1 MQEVSEFPEEVR
13 AIENTFITL
22 GNGLRLAARIWMP
35 KSAETKP
42 VPAILEYLPYR
53 KRDLTRARDEI
64 NHPYLAGHG
73 YACVR
78 VDMRG
83 SGDSDGVLLDE
94 YTEEEISDGEEV
106 IDWIS
111 RQPWCDG
118 KVGMMGI
125 SWGGFNALQLAAR
138 RPPALGAIVSCCA
151 SDDQYEDNMH
161 YMGGCL
167 LGDHLSEATVMFSF
181 NSLPPDPEIVGARW
195 RDMWF
200 QRLEGSGLW
209 LKNWLEHQ
217 HRDAFWKKGSVRE
230 DYSRIQC
237 PVMLVGGWV
246 DGYTNAIFRL
256 LEHLDVPRQG
266 LIGPWGHRYPNVG
279 VPGPAAGFL
288 QEVLR
293 WFDRFLK
300 DEQAEGEREPM
311 LRMWLQDSVPPST
324 AYETRPGRWVGLAQW
339 PSPEIEQQPLHLA
352 YRRLLD
358 EDAVVHADRRLES
371 VSSPLSVGLFAGK
384 WCSYSALPD
393 LPYDQREEDGGSLVF
408 DTLPVEETVDIVG
421 SPAAELEIAADKPV
435 AQVAVRLSD
444 VWPDGQATR
453 ITYGLLNLTHRESR
467 ENPSPLEPGRFYRV
481 RVRLNGL
488 AQRIPKDHRLRL
500 SISSSYFPLA
510 WAPPEPVRLTLR
522 TQNCQLFL
530 PQLRSKPDEL
540 RLPEAEGA
548 PPLQVDNI
556 LPGEHSWRVVRDI
569 KDDLSTLEVTND
581 QGMFRIPGIDLAV
594 ARKTEEWYSFRARD
608 FSSLQGETVTD
619 RRFARDD
626 WQVGVQTRTRLRCDA
641 EYFYIHA
648 TLDAFERDRRVFSDN
663 WDVSIRRM
671 LV

>member
-1 MQEVSEFPEEVR
+1 MQKLTEFPEDVR
-13 AIENTFITL
+13 TIENTFVTL
-22 GNGLRLAARIWMP
+22 GSGLRLAARIWMP

-53 KRDLTRARDEI
+53 KRDLTRARDQI

-94 YTEEEISDGEEV
+94 YTEEEMSDGEEV

-111 RQPWCDG
+111 RQPWCNG
-118 KVGMMGI
+118 RVGMMGI

-138 RPPALGAIVSCCA
+138 RPPALHAIVSCCA

-167 LGDHLSEATVMFSF
+167 LGDHLSEATVMFAF

-200 QRLEGSGLW
+200 ERLQGSGLW
-209 LKNWLEHQ
+209 LKNWLDHQ

-246 DGYTNAIFRL
+246 DGYTNAVFRL
-256 LEHLDVPRQG
+256 LEHLEVPRQG
-266 LIGPWGHRYPNVG
+266 LIGPWGHRYPHVG
-279 VPGPAAGFL
+279 VPGPAVGFL
-288 QEVLR
+288 QEVLD

-300 DEQAEGEREPM
+300 DKPARSAREPM

-324 AYETRPGRWVGLAQW
+324 AYETRPGRWIGLTEW
-339 PSPEIEQQPLHLA
+339 PSPAVEQRTLHLA

-358 EDAVVHADRRLES
+358 AEAAATADHRLES
-371 VSSPLSVGLFAGK
+371 ISSPLSVGLFAGK

-393 LPYDQREEDGGSLVF
+393 LPYDQREEDGGALVF

-421 SPAAELEIAADKPV
+421 SPVVELEIAADKPV

-453 ITYGLLNLTHRESR
+453 VTYGLLNLTHRESR
-467 ENPSPLEPGRFYRV
+467 EDPSPLEPGRFYRV

-522 TQNCQLFL
+522 TENCQLLL
-530 PQLRSKPDEL
+530 PQLCPQPDEL

-581 QGMFRIPGIDLAV
+581 QGMFRIPEIDLAV
-594 ARKTEEWYSFRARD
+594 TRKTEEWYSFRARD
-608 FSSLQGETVTD
+608 FSSLEGETMTD

-626 WQVGVQTRTRLRCDA
+626 WQVGVKTRTRLRCDA
-641 EYFYIHA
+641 ERFYIHA
-648 TLDAFERDRRVFSDN
+648 TLDAFERDRRIFSNN